1 MHVSVEVDVD
11 VGFAAAVVHAV
22 VMGPLVVLLQYD
34 MDRNEIFL
42 RFVISE
48 SLSMYILDSLNLFCS
63 GRKET
68 LRRFVLVSYLDP
80 EALGGSSGNTQ
91 SLIEFIIC

>member
-42 RFVISE
+42 RFVI
-48 SLSMYILDSLNLFCS
+48 CK
-63 GRKET
+63 RKNKT
-68 LRRFVLVSYLDP
+68 KFIKFYWVFKRYSH
-80 EALGGSSGNTQ
+80 ALKWY
-91 SLIEFIIC
+91 